1 MEGVV
6 KMLQRRI
13 AKLGLLAA
21 IRYRRPLLRLT
32 ASMAKNPGRTRRS
45 VRTAILAKQLRA
57 NPKARKQL
65 KAAVVAASAAAAR
78 ARKLGPAKAAND
90 QRILDEL
97 RAAATAMASGLAA
110 GQAPA
115 KKRRRIGKLVVSV
128 GMVGAG
134 AFAGY
139 RAYRSRGADSS
150 AFTDGTADF
159 ADVAT
164 PTPAPAETAAPQG
177 PTST

>member
-1 MEGVV
+1 
-6 KMLQRRI
+6 MLKRRI

-32 ASMAKNPGRTRRS
+32 ASMAKNPGRTSRTA
-45 VRTAILAKQLRA
+45 RTAILARQLRA

-78 ARKLGPAKAAND
+78 TRKLGPTKAAND
-90 QRILDEL
+90 QTILAEL
-97 RAAATAMASGLAA
+97 RAAAAAMSSGLAA
-110 GQAPA
+110 ARAPA
-115 KKRRRIGKLVVSV
+115 NKRRRMGKLVVSV

-139 RAYRSRGADSS
+139 RAYRSRSADSS
-150 AFTDGTADF
+150 SFTDRTADF

-164 PTPAPAETAAPQG
+164 GEPAPAPAETAAPQG